1 MASCS
6 GNGSRG
12 HHAFTLNVSET
23 YVSDGVN
30 NYSDVSWSLV
40 MSPITSG
47 YDWNYSSTV
56 PVTWSVSVNGANA
69 SGNIMQYDG
78 SSTVTV
84 GSGSLRVYHDADGSK
99 AIGFSFGVS
108 SINQSYL
115 PGSASGNGSMWL
127 TKINRQATIT
137 NAYDFTDEENPH
149 FTFSNPGGYP
159 MNVWLEPNP
168 TGEHLC
174 VRNNIPNTGSYTW
187 SLSEEEWDFLR
198 DKCSGKSCTVRIG
211 LYTNING
218 TLLASYQDKTM
229 TIVRGKSQAN
239 YKVNGV
245 WKKALAFIKVNG
257 EWKKSKVYKKINN
270 EWKEGH

>member
-1 MASCS
+1 MASIS
-6 GNGSRG
+6 ASHSNISIV
-12 HHAFTLNVSET
+12 LDVSET
-23 YVSDGVN
+23 YVDTNG
-30 NYSDVSWSLV
+30 NYSDVSWTLRMV
-40 MSPITSG
+40 RP
-47 YDWNYSSTV
+47 YDISS
-56 PVTWSVSVNGANA
+56 SVNKNYYVNID
-69 SGNIMQYDG
+69 GNETRGTVIVGGKGNFDIATG
-78 SSTVTV
+78 SH
-84 GSGSLRVYHDADGSK
+84 RIYHDADGSK
-99 AIGFSFGVS
+99 SIGISFSQEL
-108 SINQSYL
+108 NLSYNGWVGTL
-115 PGSASGNGSMWL
+115 SAEGSMGL
-127 TKINRQATIT
+127 TKINRQATII

-149 FTFSNPGGYP
+149 FTFTNPGGYT

-168 TGEHLC
+168 NGEHLC

-187 SLSEEEWDFLR
+187 SLTEEEWDALR
-198 DKCSGKSCTVRIG
+198 DKCSGQSCTVRIG

-239 YKVNGV
+239 YKVNGE